1 MQSIIVSRRF
11 DEITLREEEY
21 DSYLEFIIES
31 IKDYLGDKVTFSMKS
46 FYEGLPALL
55 FRVSVNGKS
64 MDVLV
69 VSSTNPW
76 YKISTEEGVSTRVVY
91 EIARLLDWITVV
103 YFETKGKGVVYYAFV
118 PKMDIA
124 PPKYETTTHKFFGKL
139 FFGNM
144 VVFFALSL
152 IIFYALWLIFRS
164 WTPYVLILSQ
174 IPILFIAP
182 KIIEKG
188 FGDWVLSRDNRYV
201 YLVGIRA
208 PLDIYPKL
216 LKEFFYPHRF
226 EFKRRIYLE
235 RVSRGE
241 DVDKDYVKALL
252 KDYGVEIPEEDIV
265 IKKFDV
271 FNIVE
276 RVFSKFKLRMPKI
289 IIANMVLPNAAAT
302 GAISSYSGL
311 LITTGLLTQLNEE
324 EIEAVLAHEASH
336 LRNHDTITFYI
347 LSSIEY
353 LLRIFVFYKF
363 WYIFFTV
370 PLLEI
375 LYLFLSL
382 TLLFFI
388 GKFVEARADSEA
400 ALRLSRAKELAN
412 ALKKIGLRR
421 LIRERSVHGR
431 LNAWLR
437 WDVHPPLSFRIER
450 LEKIAVDVH
459 MRRRLERSLWL
470 SSIVD
475 CISDFKR
482 TLLRSI

>member
-1 MQSIIVSRRF
+1 VQSIVISRRF

-76 YKISTEEGVSTRVVY
+76 YRISTEEGVSTRVVY

-164 WTPYVLILSQ
+164 WTPYVLVLSQ

-265 IKKFDV
+265 IKKFDI

-324 EIEAVLAHEASH
+324 EIEAVS
-336 LRNHDTITFYI
+336 
-347 LSSIEY
+347 
-353 LLRIFVFYKF
+353 
-363 WYIFFTV
+363 
-370 PLLEI
+370 
-375 LYLFLSL
+375 
-382 TLLFFI
+382 
-388 GKFVEARADSEA
+388 
-400 ALRLSRAKELAN
+400 
-412 ALKKIGLRR
+412 
-421 LIRERSVHGR
+421 
-431 LNAWLR
+431 
-437 WDVHPPLSFRIER
+437 
-450 LEKIAVDVH
+450 
-459 MRRRLERSLWL
+459 
-470 SSIVD
+470 
-475 CISDFKR
+475 
-482 TLLRSI
+482 